1 MDYTYITTK
10 KALRAYVKTF
20 EDRKN
25 AVIALDIEAELNR
38 HVYGESLCLVQI
50 YDGDN
55 AVLIDPLETGVE
67 PLRGLFEN
75 PGILKI
81 IYDVSSDLPLLKN
94 AYKMEV
100 RPVLDLR
107 PAVDLL
113 AYEKRDLHSVIGAE
127 LGVTLEKKSKFQKQ
141 NWLRRPL
148 TPEAI
153 EYALGDVLYL
163 HRLKDAIMQRLLD
176 NRLMDA
182 FFVKN
187 MHIQTRDYTRD
198 PADRYRKVKGYSHL
212 TDEEKAVFKKLF
224 DVREKYA
231 RRCNMPS
238 HNIIG
243 REELLEV
250 ARDAKKID
258 SLRFPRRLGVD
269 FVGSLIVELKK
280 ACRGKREGP
289 PAEGSETD

>member
-1 MDYTYITTK
+1 MDYTFITTK

-67 PLRGLFEN
+67 PLRGIFES
-75 PGILKI
+75 PDILKI

-94 AYKMEV
+94 SYDMDIK
-100 RPVLDLR
+100 PVLDLR

-113 AYEKRDLHSVIGAE
+113 AYDKRDLHSVIGAE
-127 LGVTLEKKSKFQKQ
+127 LGVLLEKKNKFQKQ

-153 EYALGDVLYL
+153 EYALSDVLYL
-163 HRLKDAIMQRLLD
+163 HRLKDAILQRLLD

-182 FFVKN
+182 FFLKN
-187 MHIQTRDYTRD
+187 MHIQVRDYTRD
-198 PADRYRKVKGYSHL
+198 PADRYRKVKGYARL
-212 TDEEKAVFKKLF
+212 TDEEKAVFKTLY
-224 DVREKYA
+224 DIREKYA

-243 REELLEV
+243 REELLDV
-250 ARDAKKID
+250 ARDTRKID

-269 FVGSLIVELKK
+269 FVGSLIVDLKK
-280 ACRGKREGP
+280 ACRDKREAP
-289 PAEGSETD
+289 PPGGSEEA

>member
-1 MDYTYITTK
+1 MDYTHITTK
-10 KALRAYVKTF
+10 KALRAYVKSF

-38 HVYGESLCLVQI
+38 HVYGEQLCLVQI
-50 YDGDN
+50 FDGDN

-67 PLRGLFEN
+67 PLRGIFEN
-75 PGILKI
+75 QNMLKI

-94 AYKMEV
+94 TYNMDVK
-100 RPVLDLR
+100 PVLDLR

-127 LGVTLEKKSKFQKQ
+127 LGVMLEKKSKFQKQ
-141 NWLRRPL
+141 NWLKRPL

-163 HRLKDAIMQRLLD
+163 HRLKDAILQRLLD

-182 FFVKN
+182 FLLKN
-187 MHIQTRDYTRD
+187 MHIQVRDYTRD
-198 PADRYRKVKGYSHL
+198 PADRYRKVKGYSRL
-212 TDEEKAVFKKLF
+212 TDEEKTVFKKLY
-224 DVREKYA
+224 DIRERYA

-243 REELLEV
+243 REELIEV
-250 ARDAKKID
+250 ARDAKKIE

-269 FVGSLIVELKK
+269 FVGSLIVDLKK
-280 ACRGKREGP
+280 ACRGKREP
-289 PAEGSETD
+289 SSEAE